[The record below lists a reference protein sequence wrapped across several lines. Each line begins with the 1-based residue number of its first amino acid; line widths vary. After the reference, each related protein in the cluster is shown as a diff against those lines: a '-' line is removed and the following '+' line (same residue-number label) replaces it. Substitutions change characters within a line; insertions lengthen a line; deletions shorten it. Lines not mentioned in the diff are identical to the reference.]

1 MTPRRRLDRRKSGS
15 LSVASVGSFDAL
27 GGGEG
32 MENLADELADAWDE
46 DAGDGAGSSFLE
58 GLREGSLEPSLLPD
72 EMCNGG
78 DFDHGGAYSVRS
90 PPTPSR
96 RPVLDEALYSPTR
109 LAGNVKRDTSK
120 RHKRG
125 ESQYDGSDRGAVF
138 DREEAEGILPALAQQ
153 MGNIEALASRGLGD
167 DTVSEAGGVIPR
179 TTTALKDLGAQ
190 ASIEN
195 GATRII
201 TAYTSIASHRTHEI
215 REVFSLAHSLLLD
228 RYPTLSEEEI
238 DSLTYELDLLIRY
251 LQLPSGPSPLQSL
264 QSLVANTTDLA
275 HSLRSLSDILQESR
289 QAASAAS
296 RRLKNAR
303 DFVMELQYEEEAR
316 EEGIRYLEKG
326 DWDRRIR
333 QREAQRVCGDVV
345 AGFETTCNVWRDRL
359 FGTISAE
366 ATPA

>member
-1 MTPRRRLDRRKSGS
+1 
-15 LSVASVGSFDAL
+15 
-27 GGGEG
+27 

-46 DAGDGAGSSFLE
+46 DGGDGPGSSFLE
-58 GLREGSLEPSLLPD
+58 GLREGSLEPSLLHD
-72 EMCNGG
+72 EMCDGG
-78 DFDHGGAYSVRS
+78 NFDHGGSHNVRS
-90 PPTPSR
+90 PTTPSR
-96 RPVLDEALYSPTR
+96 RPVLDEALHSPTR
-109 LAGNVKRDTSK
+109 LAGNVKKDTSQ
-120 RHKRG
+120 RHQRG
-125 ESQYDGSDRGAVF
+125 ESRYVGSDRGAVF
-138 DREEAEGILPALAQQ
+138 DREEAEGIPPALAQQ
-153 MGNIEALASRGLGD
+153 MGNIEALARRGLDD

-201 TAYTSIASHRTHEI
+201 TAYTSVGSHRTHKI

-228 RYPTLSEEEI
+228 RYPTLSEEGI
-238 DSLTYELDLLIRY
+238 DSLICELDLLIQY
-251 LQLPSGPSPLQSL
+251 LQLPSGPNPLHSL
-264 QSLVANTTDLA
+264 QSLVAGTTDLA

-296 RRLKNAR
+296 RRLKNVR
-303 DFVMELQYEEEAR
+303 DFVMELQHEEEAR
-316 EEGIRYLEKG
+316 EEGIRYLEMG

-333 QREAQRVCGDVV
+333 QREARSMCGDVV
-345 AGFETTCNVWRDRL
+345 AGFETTCNVWRDHL